1 MYEVVIKYESGEV
14 NRVTAEN
21 YDTAMMEYF
30 RAMLNDEVDG
40 AVLYNKGLFTPII
53 VSAYS
58 NSWDDDFID
67 LPPWA
72 EEDEDEN
79 GDED

>member
-14 NRVTAEN
+14 NRVTDEN

-30 RAMLNDEVDG
+30 RAMLNEEVSG

-53 VSAYS
+53 IAAYS

-67 LPPWA
+67 IPQWA
-72 EEDEDEN
+72 DEDEN
-79 GDED
+79 